1 MNLQPDEHILNIR
14 KAISFIESKGENPTE
29 LDYSSALLISPY
41 YIKYMPR
48 DKITLNIYELAV
60 SLDIDLSNSIPE
72 FQDKMEK
79 KINKVFNVIIK
90 KPSPLELE
98 IQELQRWISIMEPL
112 IIDKVIKDDA
122 FIRRCNDLKSELER
136 LQN

>member
-1 MNLQPDEHILNIR
+1 MNSQPDEHILNIR

-79 KINKVFNVIIK
+79 KINKVFNVITK
-90 KPSPLELE
+90 MDFYNGTSNYRQSYK
-98 IQELQRWISIMEPL
+98 
-112 IIDKVIKDDA
+112 
-122 FIRRCNDLKSELER
+122 R
-136 LQN
+136 LCIYSKMQ

>member
-1 MNLQPDEHILNIR
+1 MNSQPDEHILNIR
-14 KAISFIESKGENPTE
+14 KAILYIESKGDSPTE
-29 LDYSSALLISPY
+29 LDYCNALLISPY

-72 FQDKMEK
+72 LQDKMEK

-122 FIRRCNDLKSELER
+122 FIRRCNDLKFELKR